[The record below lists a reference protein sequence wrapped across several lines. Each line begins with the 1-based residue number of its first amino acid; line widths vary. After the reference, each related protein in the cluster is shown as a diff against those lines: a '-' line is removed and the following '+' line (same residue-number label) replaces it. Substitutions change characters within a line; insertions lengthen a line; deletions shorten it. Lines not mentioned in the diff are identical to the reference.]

1 MTRTDIPISDWGRV
15 LTDLMANREALGW
28 GDRLALAT
36 AVGRQLGQKNR
47 DAEPVALAFVL
58 ADDAS
63 PEIRKAIAEALVH
76 LDEEDFAKLAAKL
89 SSDTNAFVKTAAERA
104 MKRRRRSAQQTQ
116 RTRRNLGAVANRV
129 ASFEGT
135 YGAEATKR
143 LRRIAD
149 DQFSALVRQTDHD
162 LRQILSPI
170 KTSIASLNRQFD
182 GAPNPQFCRDTLRE
196 MDRRMVYLEQ
206 FLADLRE
213 YAKAG
218 AMDRNRE
225 RLAEI
230 VREAHHIARSALRRA
245 GTNPDRVTVLIDVSE
260 TMTVCVARHQT
271 VLALVHL
278 IRNGME
284 AFDDPASRRRK
295 RWVKVE
301 ATAEEDAIVVTVSD
315 NACGIHQEDL
325 EDLRAFIP
333 GQNSSKP
340 NGTGFGLPTAAR
352 YIEAQGGSLNLDSVQ
367 GEGTTLTLTLPVACE
382 DDDA

>member
-1 MTRTDIPISDWGRV
+1 MTRTEIPVSDWGRV

-28 GDRLALAT
+28 SDRLALAN
-36 AVGRQLGQKNR
+36 AVGQQLGQKNR

-63 PEIRKAIAEALVH
+63 PEIRKAIAESLVH

-89 SSDTNAFVKTAAERA
+89 SGDTNAFVKTAAERA

-135 YGAEATKR
+135 YGAEATRR

-149 DQFSALVRQTDHD
+149 DQFSGLVRQTDHD

-170 KTSIASLNRQFD
+170 KTSIASLNRQLD
-182 GAPNPQFCRDTLRE
+182 GTPNPQFCKDTLRD

-218 AMDRNRE
+218 AMDRSRE

-230 VREAHHIARSALRRA
+230 IREAHHIARSALRRA
-245 GTNPDRVTVLIDVSE
+245 GTNPDRVKVLIDIPE

-278 IRNGME
+278 IRNGVE

-295 RWVKVE
+295 RWVQVT
-301 ATAEEDAIVVTVSD
+301 ATAEDDAIVLTVSD
-315 NACGIHQEDL
+315 NACGIHHEDL

-352 YIEAQGGSLNLDSVQ
+352 YIEAQGGSLNLESIQ
-367 GEGTTLTLTLPVACE
+367 GDGTTLTLTLPVACE